1 MIFFSLWDICSTESV
16 VAHHPF
22 SFLILKEKSH
32 KLLDWLEKK
41 LKCHAAEVC
50 FGCSMEWI
58 LRISE
63 KDRKNIVCESTDS
76 IWNTDPHAD
85 VGIASQEI
93 AISLVF
99 EVLKTLGF
107 VQRLNFLW
115 QMTFS
120 YASQYVRGTN

>member
-1 MIFFSLWDICSTESV
+1 MQY
-16 VAHHPF
+16 
-22 SFLILKEKSH
+22 
-32 KLLDWLEKK
+32 
-41 LKCHAAEVC
+41 
-50 FGCSMEWI
+50 GI

-76 IWNTDPHAD
+76 IWKSDPHVD